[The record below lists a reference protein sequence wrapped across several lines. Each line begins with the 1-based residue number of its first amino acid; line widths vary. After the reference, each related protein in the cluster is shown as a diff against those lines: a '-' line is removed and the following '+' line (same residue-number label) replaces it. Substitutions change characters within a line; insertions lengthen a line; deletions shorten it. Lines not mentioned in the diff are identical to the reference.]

1 MHIDVKNR
9 IWNDSQDLI
18 KPGKK
23 ETNKFLINK
32 NNFID
37 LMIYVTRYVNYKPIK
52 IPSLCFHELMG
63 KIKEHKG

>member
-9 IWNDSQDLI
+9 ICNHSHDLI

-37 LMIYVTRYVNYKPIK
+37 LMIYVIYVNYKPIK
-52 IPSLCFHELMG
+52 ILSLCCHELMG